1 MSDITDLAPIMKL
14 VEIKNKDKKEYQKML
29 NDIKEVTKD
38 MIDISMELTKNQRD
52 QIHKE
57 QFEHNEKM
65 KEQIAKKNKEQQ
77 NKSGVN

>member
-1 MSDITDLAPIMKL
+1 
-14 VEIKNKDKKEYQKML
+14 
-29 NDIKEVTKD
+29 

>member
-65 KEQIAKKNKEQQ
+65 KKQIAKKNKEQQ
-77 NKSGVN
+77 NKSGVI